1 MHDISNLEQNT
12 KQKSTHHTIIG
23 ATGTMV
29 QHQIIVPV
37 LWFVFIQLWFVAKKS
52 TNDCSIDAFTVK
64 HISNLNRFYLKSK
77 CKSIAELPVQ
87 RLRCCLFIA
96 NGFNEPPPVNI
107 RSNYNDEP
115 IKNGIISENLSEIGK
130 VKSKIETPPNRRSIQ
145 GITLKMA
152 LDRNGGVACRSE
164 IRPERFTCA
173 ESLDMVHRLRSQS
186 DAVLI
191 GVGTA
196 IVDNPSLLVRRNI
209 IVDEQPL
216 RVVIDP
222 TLRFVVS
229 LTASQY
235 NINSYQLLTD
245 GYPLAIYHCRNDTST
260 NPIFSN
266 IRNQLPSSVQLHYV
280 QPTADSGFIDTPCIN
295 VKTILDHLRAK
306 YNVQH
311 LMIEGGP
318 KTAQQFLQS
327 KLIDRCILVH
337 APVQFNDPVLSN
349 ITPSVLQS
357 SNLIQ
362 LGSIQSGTDTIEY
375 WSRPDLP
382 WPTTDLRHWP

>member
-1 MHDISNLEQNT
+1 MF
-12 KQKSTHHTIIG
+12 
-23 ATGTMV
+23 
-29 QHQIIVPV
+29 QHQFIVPV
-37 LWFVFIQLWFVAKKS
+37 LWLVCIQLWFVAKKS
-52 TNDCSIDAFTVK
+52 PKDCSIDAFTVK
-64 HISNLNRFYLKSK
+64 QISNLNRFYFKSK
-77 CKSIAELPVQ
+77 CRSSAELPLQ
-87 RLRCCLFIA
+87 RLRCCRYIA
-96 NGFNEPPPVNI
+96 NGFNEPLVNI
-107 RSNYNDEP
+107 SSNNIDEA
-115 IKNGIISENLSEIGK
+115 ITIDIISENLPEIGK

-186 DAVLI
+186 DAILI

-222 TLRFVVS
+222 TLRFLAS
-229 LTASQY
+229 LTEFQY
-235 NINSYQLLTD
+235 NNNSYQLLTD

-260 NPIFSN
+260 NPILHQF
-266 IRNQLPSSVQLHYV
+266 PSSVQLHFV
-280 QPTADSGFIDTPCIN
+280 QPTADGRLIDPPRIN
-295 VKTILDHLRAK
+295 VKSVFDHLQEK

-318 KTAQQFLQS
+318 KTAQLFLQS

-337 APVQFNDPVLSN
+337 APVQFDDPVLSN

-357 SNLIQ
+357 ADLVQ
-362 LGSIQSGTDTIEY
+362 LGSIQSGTDTIEC
-375 WSRPDLP
+375 WSRPNLP
-382 WPTTDLRHWP
+382 WPTTELRHWP